1 MGAGRVFE
9 LPYTISSELS
19 TGKAGSTSKLPTAA
33 LPVGNSAGNK
43 SRHVENHAS
52 GLHSG
57 KQGAI
62 LFRKAGGGSAGATA
76 AGTQSARNAKASVR
90 FSAAVDAARTQRD
103 RYESALAVQQI
114 SGVAPVTRA
123 SGKSRHVRI
132 RWACR
137 KEFRHDLYWLAFCSL
152 KESTWAR
159 GFYDQA
165 RARGDSHAL
174 ALRKLGYKLVRIIF
188 RLWQDRRVYDE
199 QHTTCSVCSSAAVRW
214 WPLCHRDA
222 IVNER

>member
-1 MGAGRVFE
+1 VALDAIAKLRAIQHSIDQCRKHIDELFAKHPDADIFTSLPGAGTKLAPR
-9 LPYTISSELS
+9 LLS
-19 TGKAGSTSKLPTAA
+19 DVGS
-33 LPVGNSAGNK
+33 
-43 SRHVENHAS
+43 
-52 GLHSG
+52 
-57 KQGAI
+57 
-62 LFRKAGGGSAGATA
+62 
-76 AGTQSARNAKASVR
+76 
-90 FSAAVDAARTQRD
+90 QRD

>member
-1 MGAGRVFE
+1 VALDAIAKLRAIQHSIDQCRKHIDELFAKHPDADIFTSLPGAGTKLAPR
-9 LPYTISSELS
+9 LLS
-19 TGKAGSTSKLPTAA
+19 DVGS
-33 LPVGNSAGNK
+33 
-43 SRHVENHAS
+43 
-52 GLHSG
+52 
-57 KQGAI
+57 
-62 LFRKAGGGSAGATA
+62 
-76 AGTQSARNAKASVR
+76 
-90 FSAAVDAARTQRD
+90 QRD

-199 QHTTCSVCSSAAVRW
+199 QHYLLSLQQHGSPLVAAL
-214 WPLCHRDA
+214 PS
-222 IVNER
+222 